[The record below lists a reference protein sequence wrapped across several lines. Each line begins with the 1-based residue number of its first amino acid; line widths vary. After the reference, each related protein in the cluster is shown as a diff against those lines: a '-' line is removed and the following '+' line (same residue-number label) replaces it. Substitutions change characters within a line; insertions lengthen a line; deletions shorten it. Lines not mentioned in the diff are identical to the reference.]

1 MSFRGTRRTDGPDK
15 PLDSSRDI
23 LCPTGRENITFPVLV
38 FWHKATSIQFDG
50 SHFFS
55 FFLFFFSPEYLCLAT
70 DDFFSTGGSKE
81 NLFYHGRADRY
92 QASNRYFPFVR
103 RPFEPPLL
111 PRPSSKLIL
120 TISICDSLSA
130 MPPPPFTLFDPCLR
144 RQTEGHAPT
153 IMADRDSLAFHFLYF
168 ISLSLCPLCSVIFE
182 KHHALFRPP
191 PIKHNSNIRT
201 CSMLRDARGEKIMVY
216 SLPSIIRF
224 HVWSREF

>member
-1 MSFRGTRRTDGPDK
+1 MCYVQTNIIILILYNVIMWMSFRGTRRTDGPDK

-23 LCPTGRENITFPVLV
+23 LCPTGQDVKISRFL
-38 FWHKATSIQFDG
+38 SLSFDTRRPA
-50 SHFFS
+50 SSLTDHIFFLSS
-55 FFLFFFSPEYLCLAT
+55 FFFPPEYLCLAT

-168 ISLSLCPLCSVIFE
+168 ISLSLFVSTLFCNFREASCSFSSAT
-182 KHHALFRPP
+182 H
-191 PIKHNSNIRT
+191 
-201 CSMLRDARGEKIMVY
+201 
-216 SLPSIIRF
+216 
-224 HVWSREF
+224 

>member
-23 LCPTGRENITFPVLV
+23 LCPTGQDVKISRFL
-38 FWHKATSIQFDG
+38 SLSFDTRRPA
-50 SHFFS
+50 SSLTDHIFFLSS
-55 FFLFFFSPEYLCLAT
+55 FFFPPEYLCLAT

-224 HVWSREF
+224 HV